1 MAGLQKHRCECSDP
15 GCPKHKGESACLF
28 DGRTQTVYRIDM
40 EDRTGTRMC
49 PDCAADCFESGL
61 FSDGPNFYSR

>member
-1 MAGLQKHRCECSDP
+1 MSGSQSHQCECSDP
-15 GCPKHKGESACLF
+15 GCPEHKGQSKCAF
-28 DGRTQTVYRIDM
+28 IGRTQTVYRIDM

-49 PDCAADCFESGL
+49 SKCADDAYESGL